1 MKIIGASALN
11 ANDYKKI
18 SIHKNINVLGSS
30 VVGRIK
36 PSEVF
41 TKSLKGKTEAEK
53 QEEVIRYFLRNHK
66 ITMVYEDEDD
76 YYIQSKSGIEL
87 SISKSNKL
95 SNEILGE
102 IVQKYSIDR
111 IEEYDKEDVSFY
123 WFMNRSSK
131 YCNERGYLTGTVDS
145 FQRDINGLPEEFDD
159 NRCMVMDIGMGYNT
173 ENGEYISYRVSP
185 SEKVFLDRML
195 EDMSDISFYGFSN
208 DLFRNN
214 AIFSCKING
223 KERFLVI
230 PRELWSFALKIEE
243 KIKEK
248 EESMKLQYKMEGF

>member
-18 SIHKNINVLGSS
+18 SMHKNVNILGSS
-30 VVGRIK
+30 IKGRIK
-36 PSEVF
+36 ASEDF
-41 TKSLKGKTEAEK
+41 TKSLKNKTEAEK

-66 ITMVYEDEDD
+66 ITMVYEDVEDF
-76 YYIQSKSGIEL
+76 YIKSESGIEL

-95 SNEILGE
+95 SNEILRE
-102 IVQKYSIDR
+102 IIQKYNIDR
-111 IEEYDKEDVSFY
+111 MEEYVDEDVSFY

-159 NRCMVMDIGMGYNT
+159 KRCMVFDIGMGYNT

-195 EDMSDISFYGFSN
+195 EDMSDISFYGYSN
-208 DLFRNN
+208 DLFRHN
-214 AIFSCKING
+214 AIFKCKIDD
-223 KERFLVI
+223 KERFLVV
-230 PRELWSFALKIEE
+230 PRELAGFANKIDE
-243 KIKEK
+243 KMKKKED
-248 EESMKLQYKMEGF
+248 SMKLQYKMEGF

>member
-1 MKIIGASALN
+1 MKF
-11 ANDYKKI
+11 
-18 SIHKNINVLGSS
+18 
-30 VVGRIK
+30 
-36 PSEVF
+36 F

-66 ITMVYEDEDD
+66 ITMVYEDEED

-95 SNEILGE
+95 SNEILSE
-102 IVQKYSIDR
+102 IIQKYSIDR
-111 IEEYDKEDVSFY
+111 MEEYANEDVSFY

-159 NRCMVMDIGMGYNT
+159 NRCMVMDIGMGYNS
-173 ENGEYISYRVSP
+173 ENGEYISYRVCP

-214 AIFSCKING
+214 AIFSCKIDG

-248 EESMKLQYKMEGF
+248 EENMKLQYKMEGF